1 VRISK
6 KGVTLIELLIVVGVI
21 SIVAA
26 VGGDILLT
34 VVRAYKKA
42 QILGTVEQNGSLAST
57 LMENNLRNSAVIK
70 YFDNSIGDFVEVSEG
85 QTEYTDYVKITSA
98 QGVSSTIQ
106 FVEGGVS
113 GTCPNGE
120 IRVDGV
126 TVTNTDVNSGVN
138 IIKGGSSIFTIYNPE
153 GGPPIVTALF
163 KVTQACQSPVT
174 ASAEFNTT
182 VTLRGSYGN

>member
-1 VRISK
+1 MRLSE

-57 LMENNLRNSAVIK
+57 LMENNLRNSSVIK
-70 YFDNSIGDFVEVSEG
+70 YEDLGQFVEVSEG

-113 GTCPNGE
+113 GTCPNGRIE
-120 IRVDGV
+120 VDGV
-126 TVTNTDVNSGVN
+126 AVTNTDVNSGVN

-163 KVTQACQSPVT
+163 KVTHACQSPVT

-182 VTLRGSYGN
+182 VTLRGNYGN